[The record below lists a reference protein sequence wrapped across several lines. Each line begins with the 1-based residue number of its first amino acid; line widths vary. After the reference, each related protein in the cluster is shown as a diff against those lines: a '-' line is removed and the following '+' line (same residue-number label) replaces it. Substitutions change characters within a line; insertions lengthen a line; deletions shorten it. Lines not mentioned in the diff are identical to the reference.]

1 MPPPER
7 EDALNAVARALGAA
21 HRAGWT
27 YKALARVVGCDAD
40 TIERAAK
47 GQSLMCF
54 DAICRI
60 AFHVPETR
68 PFIQSPWD
76 MGALSEPTTLQDRA
90 ARMAKEIIAIQREL
104 DNQNVRLAVA
114 S

>member
-1 MPPPER
+1 
-7 EDALNAVARALGAA
+7 
-21 HRAGWT
+21 
-27 YKALARVVGCDAD
+27 
-40 TIERAAK
+40 
-47 GQSLMCF
+47 
-54 DAICRI
+54 
-60 AFHVPETR
+60 
-68 PFIQSPWD
+68 